1 MEKIYK
7 FLLTKTIGGYIN
19 ILSYVAPEKAF
30 KLAYKFF
37 SNPRLGKLIPENLPK
52 FLQDSQLEI
61 LQEKDFSIQTYLWKG
76 DSTVILL
83 AHGWESNSARWEKLL
98 PNLIQTGH
106 TIVALDAP
114 AHGLSSGKEF
124 NVPLYASFIEVVI
137 QKHQPKHII
146 GHSMGGI
153 AAIYYQ
159 HKFTNHNLEKM
170 VLLGSPSD
178 FSIILENY
186 LKLLSLNHKIRV
198 AFHKNILE
206 RFQINID
213 DFSGKYFLKTSQLK
227 GMIVH
232 DTEDTVVQIIE
243 AQKMAS
249 SWKSVQLITT
259 SGFGHS
265 LRDESIN
272 EKIIAFLVEA

>member
-7 FLLTKTIGGYIN
+7 FLLTKIIGSYSN
-19 ILSYVAPEKAF
+19 ILSYVAPEMAF
-30 KLAYKFF
+30 ELAYKFF
-37 SNPRLGKLIPENLPK
+37 SNPRIGKLIPENLPE

-61 LQEKDFSIQTYLWKG
+61 LQDKEHTIQTYLWKG
-76 DSTVILL
+76 DATVILL
-83 AHGWESNSARWEKLL
+83 AHGWESNTARWENLL

-137 QKHQPKHII
+137 QKFQPKHII

-159 HKFTNHNLEKM
+159 HIYTNHNLEKM

-178 FSIILENY
+178 FSIIFENY

-198 AFHKNILE
+198 AFHKYILE
-206 RFQINID
+206 RFQINISE
-213 DFSGKYFLKTSQLK
+213 FSGKNFIQNTKLQGIIAHDIHDK
-227 GMIVH
+227 IVLYS
-232 DTEDTVVQIIE
+232 E
-243 AQKMAS
+243 AEKLAS
-249 SWKSVQLITT
+249 SWKNATFISTT
-259 SGFGHS
+259 GLGHS
-265 LRDESIN
+265 LHDVELNQKISI
-272 EKIIAFLVEA
+272 FLGA